1 MFVNTHSLTV
11 SPWTIT
17 HRPFENN
24 VHKIAYAVL
33 PLLLLLRLA
42 NPGPAGV
49 ALGVTFLVGSLMSN
63 VSWEIDTRERER
75 GRRGERGLLLLIL
88 SNTLLVV

>member
-1 MFVNTHSLTV
+1 MLCVLVCTYLRTLVLSKKITKYSA

-42 NPGPAGV
+42 NPGPAAV
-49 ALGVTFLVGSLMSN
+49 ALGTTFLVGSLMSN
-63 VSWEIDTRERER
+63 VSRE
-75 GRRGERGLLLLIL
+75 
-88 SNTLLVV
+88 VQ